1 VRDVDWSELERKNL
15 KKKPDDQQNSFKIE
29 TKKVAVTKDQL
40 RKLPDGTV
48 IVVDKSKTTDK

>member
-1 VRDVDWSELERKNL
+1 VKDMDWSELERKNL

-40 RKLPDGTV
+40 RKLTDGTV
-48 IVVDKSKTTDK
+48 IVVDKPKTTDK

>member
-1 VRDVDWSELERKNL
+1 MDWSELERKNL

-29 TKKVAVTKDQL
+29 TQKVAVTKDQL

-48 IVVDKSKTTDK
+48 IVVDKPKTTDK